1 MKFFVNF
8 LSAFRIFASF
18 AIIGTLMSGMYTTTL
33 ILFILAAISDFL
45 DGYLARK
52 YDVCTNVGTVL
63 DSVADKFLVINA
75 FVLLCIMMPVW
86 FIVIP
91 IILMI
96 SRDLYVSGLREFMG
110 TQKME
115 PAHARTRFSFGK
127 IKAAMQMI
135 SIIAFLALFALGA
148 SVGAASNGKFIL
160 YAIYALP
167 NIGIFALWFALAASI
182 VSAVTYTRDFVQ
194 KLNKK
199 RK

>member
-18 AIIGTLMSGMYTTTL
+18 AIIGTLMSGMYMTTL
-33 ILFILAAISDFL
+33 ILFTLAAISDFL

-52 YDVCTNVGTVL
+52 YDVCTNIGTVL

-199 RK
+199 SK

>member
-18 AIIGTLMSGMYTTTL
+18 AIIGTLMSGMYMTTL

-52 YDVCTNVGTVL
+52 YDVCTNIGTVL

-115 PAHARTRFSFGK
+115 PVHARTRFSFGK